1 MESWM
6 SVVAKWALLKWL
18 DALAKYFSSKY
29 SDRYIE
35 SQCGRTTDFSFDQ
48 KAELS
53 TVCKRSMQPQYHD
66 QWWVDHCFDHCQFF
80 FAECDMFPVE
90 KDKTQ
95 ATETKMSSTHCV
107 SENSTQRVCMY
118 KTCTYLSKLMVLLSD
133 VHTGPPPFLG
143 HRFDVFQKE
152 FQILIC
158 LTTEYF
164 QWALTHIF
172 ISTTDKTLYP
182 M

>member
-6 SVVAKWALLKWL
+6 SVVAKWASLKWL

-29 SDRYIE
+29 SDRSIE
-35 SQCGRTTDFSFDQ
+35 SQCGTTTDFSFDQ
-48 KAELS
+48 KNRTVDCVQEKYAATVPWPVIGGPLFWPLS
-53 TVCKRSMQPQYHD
+53 S
-66 QWWVDHCFDHCQFF
+66 F
-80 FAECDMFPVE
+80 FAECDMCPIE
-90 KDKTQ
+90 KDKTR
-95 ATETKMSSTHCV
+95 ATEKKMSATDCV
-107 SENSTQRVCMY
+107 SEKSTQRVCMY
-118 KTCTYLSKLMVLLSD
+118 KTCTYLSTLMVLLSD
-133 VHTGPPPFLG
+133 VHTGSPPFLG
-143 HRFDVFQKE
+143 HCFDVFQKE